1 MSDLSANEPSLPGL
15 RVIDASQVMAG
26 PYCAMLL
33 ADHGAD
39 VVKVEPPGVG
49 DATRSALGDI
59 QSWGESAAFLA
70 VNRNKRSLTIN
81 LKDERGREVFHALAR
96 TADVLIESYRPGTA
110 ERLGIGYE
118 TLNAVNPRLVY
129 ASISG
134 FGASGPYAERGG
146 YDIITQGAT
155 GIMSVTG
162 EPGADP
168 AKAGVPLTDIGAGM
182 LCAFGI
188 LAALS
193 ARARTGR
200 GQRVDTSLFEA
211 GLVYGAWEATEL
223 WSSGRVPG
231 PLGSAHRLSAP
242 YQAIRTLDGHITIG
256 AFTDRL
262 WQKAA
267 NAFGHREWI
276 DDARFATGQSRLS
289 HRAELV
295 ELIEEVT
302 LTEPGSAWLERLH
315 AAGVPAGPVND
326 YEEAFSDPQ
335 TAAREM
341 VVEAEH
347 PQAGTIRMIGVPV
360 KLSETPGGIRRP
372 PPVLGQH
379 TDEILAELGYPEAE
393 RNSLRAD
400 DVV

>member
-1 MSDLSANEPSLPGL
+1 MSDLGANEPSLPGL

-39 VVKVEPPGVG
+39 VVKVEPPEVG
-49 DATRSALGDI
+49 DTTRRGLGEI

-70 VNRNKRSLTIN
+70 VNRNKRSLSVN
-81 LKDERGREVFHALAR
+81 LKDERGRDVLHRLAR
-96 TADVLIESYRPGTA
+96 AADVLIESYRPGTA

-118 TLNAVNPRLVY
+118 ALAEVNPGLVY

-134 FGASGPYAERGG
+134 FGATGPYAERGG
-146 YDIITQGAT
+146 YDIIMQGAS

-162 EPGADP
+162 ETGGDP
-168 AKAGVPLTDIGAGM
+168 AKAGVPLTDIGAGT

-231 PLGSAHRLSAP
+231 PLGSAHRMSAP
-242 YQAIRTLDGHITIG
+242 YQAIRTSDGHITIG

-262 WQKAA
+262 WQQAA
-267 NAFGHREWI
+267 EVFGHPEWVG
-276 DDARFATGQSRLS
+276 DDRFATGQSRLS
-289 HRAELV
+289 HRG
-295 ELIEEVT
+295 ELIELIESVT
-302 LTEPGSAWLERLH
+302 LTEPAHAWLDRLH

-335 TAAREM
+335 TRAREM

-347 PQAGTIRMIGVPV
+347 PQAGTIRMLGVPV
-360 KLSETPGGIRRP
+360 KLSDTPGGIRRRP
-372 PPVLGQH
+372 PMLGEH
-379 TDEILAELGYPEAE
+379 NDEVLAELGYSEAE
-393 RNSLRAD
+393 REALHAD
-400 DVV
+400 GVV

>member
-1 MSDLSANEPSLPGL
+1 MNEVEANEASLPGL

-39 VVKVEPPGVG
+39 VIKVEPPTAG

-59 QSWGESAAFLA
+59 QAWGESAAFLA

-81 LKDERGREVFHALAR
+81 LKDERGQDVFHALAQ

-118 TLNAVNPRLVY
+118 ALAAVNPRLVY

-134 FGASGPYAERGG
+134 FGASGPSAKRGG
-146 YDIITQGAT
+146 YDIITQGAS

-168 AKAGVPLTDIGAGM
+168 AKTGVPLTDIGAGT

-188 LAALS
+188 LAALI
-193 ARARTGR
+193 ARAQTGE
-200 GQRVDTSLFEA
+200 GQLVDTSLFEA
-211 GLVYGAWEATEL
+211 GLVFGAWEATEL
-223 WSSGRVPG
+223 WSSGRLPG

-242 YQAIRTLDGHITIG
+242 YQAIRTGDGHITIG

-262 WQKAA
+262 WQQAA
-267 NAFGHREWI
+267 QVFGHPEWI
-276 DDARFATGQSRLS
+276 DDPRFATGQSRLR

-302 LTEPGSAWLERLH
+302 LTKPGGVWLERLH
-315 AAGVPAGPVND
+315 AAGVPAGPVNN
-326 YEEAFSDPQ
+326 YEQAFADPQ
-335 TAAREM
+335 TVAREM

-347 PQAGTIRMIGVPV
+347 PQAGTIRMVGIPL

-372 PPVLGQH
+372 PPMLGQH
-379 TDEILAELGYPEAE
+379 TDELLVELGYTGAQ
-393 RNSLRAD
+393 RASLRAD
-400 DVV
+400 GVV

>member
-1 MSDLSANEPSLPGL
+1 MSEVEANEASLPGL

-39 VVKVEPPGVG
+39 VIKVEPPTAG

-59 QSWGESAAFLA
+59 QAWGESAAFLA

-81 LKDERGREVFHALAR
+81 LKDERGQDVFHALAQ

-118 TLNAVNPRLVY
+118 ALAAVNPRLVY

-134 FGASGPYAERGG
+134 FGASGPSAKRGG
-146 YDIITQGAT
+146 YDIITQGAS

-168 AKAGVPLTDIGAGM
+168 AKAGVPLTDIGAGT

-188 LAALS
+188 LAALI
-193 ARARTGR
+193 ARAQTGE
-200 GQRVDTSLFEA
+200 GQLVDTSLFEA

-223 WSSGRVPG
+223 WSSGRLPG

-242 YQAIRTLDGHITIG
+242 YQAIRTGDGHITIG

-262 WQKAA
+262 WQQAA
-267 NAFGHREWI
+267 QVFGHPEWI
-276 DDARFATGQSRLS
+276 DDPRFATGQSRLR

-302 LTEPGSAWLERLH
+302 LTEPGGVWLERLH
-315 AAGVPAGPVND
+315 AAGVPAGPVNN
-326 YEEAFSDPQ
+326 YEQAFADPQ
-335 TAAREM
+335 TVAREM

-347 PQAGTIRMIGVPV
+347 PQAGTIRMVGIPL

-372 PPVLGQH
+372 PPMLGQH
-379 TDEILAELGYPEAE
+379 TDELLAELGYTGAQ
-393 RNSLRAD
+393 RASLRAD
-400 DVV
+400 GVV

>member
-1 MSDLSANEPSLPGL
+1 MNEVEANEASLPGL

-39 VVKVEPPGVG
+39 VIKVEPPTAG

-59 QSWGESAAFLA
+59 QAWGESAAFLA

-81 LKDERGREVFHALAR
+81 LKDERGQDVFHALAQ

-118 TLNAVNPRLVY
+118 ALAAVNPRLVY

-134 FGASGPYAERGG
+134 FGASGPSAKRGG
-146 YDIITQGAT
+146 YDIITQGAS

-168 AKAGVPLTDIGAGM
+168 AKTGVPLTDIGAGT

-188 LAALS
+188 LAALI
-193 ARARTGR
+193 ARAQTGE
-200 GQRVDTSLFEA
+200 GQLVDTSLFEA

-223 WSSGRVPG
+223 WSSGRLPG

-242 YQAIRTLDGHITIG
+242 YQAIRTGDGHITIG
-256 AFTDRL
+256 AFSDRL
-262 WQKAA
+262 WQQAA
-267 NAFGHREWI
+267 QVFGHREWI
-276 DDARFATGQSRLS
+276 DDPRFATGQSRLR
-289 HRAELV
+289 HRGELV

-302 LTEPGSAWLERLH
+302 LTKPGGVWLERLH
-315 AAGVPAGPVND
+315 AAGVPAGPVNN
-326 YEEAFSDPQ
+326 YEQAFADPQ
-335 TAAREM
+335 TVAREM

-347 PQAGTIRMIGVPV
+347 PQAGTIRMVGIPL

-372 PPVLGQH
+372 PPMLGQH
-379 TDEILAELGYPEAE
+379 TDELLVELGYTGAQ
-393 RNSLRAD
+393 RASLRAD
-400 DVV
+400 GVV